1 MPFSDIPGF
10 KPYHMLSGKL
20 RQLLLKNGIQDKCAI
35 CGLSKWLNKDIV
47 LHTDHIDGNLLD
59 NTFGNLRLICPN
71 CHSQTDTYSG
81 RNAKINRRP
90 EITDSDVRDACAWIE
105 ERGGTPSASMILSV
119 MGRRSF
125 TPVEKTNIVDIC
137 KNMGISLRTRSNPL
151 SDKRRKLDMI
161 KDIDSRIYNLN
172 RSRNKIVWDDEWLSE
187 ALKTRSLLDISRE
200 LGVSDVAVKKHCK
213 SKGIVVP
220 SNRRA
225 LPRKSRTRDEKMV
238 HLESLHGTLRGYAIE
253 LELGLPTCDA
263 CRIANRNK

>member
-105 ERGGTPSASMILSV
+105 ERGGTPSASTCERQIHVLIKSSQKITQGGDEV
-119 MGRRSF
+119 PCLRDVRSQR
-125 TPVEKTNIVDIC
+125 
-137 KNMGISLRTRSNPL
+137 M
-151 SDKRRKLDMI
+151 
-161 KDIDSRIYNLN
+161 
-172 RSRNKIVWDDEWLSE
+172 EWSTYS
-187 ALKTRSLLDISRE
+187 A
-200 LGVSDVAVKKHCK
+200 
-213 SKGIVVP
+213 
-220 SNRRA
+220 
-225 LPRKSRTRDEKMV
+225 
-238 HLESLHGTLRGYAIE
+238 
-253 LELGLPTCDA
+253 
-263 CRIANRNK
+263 